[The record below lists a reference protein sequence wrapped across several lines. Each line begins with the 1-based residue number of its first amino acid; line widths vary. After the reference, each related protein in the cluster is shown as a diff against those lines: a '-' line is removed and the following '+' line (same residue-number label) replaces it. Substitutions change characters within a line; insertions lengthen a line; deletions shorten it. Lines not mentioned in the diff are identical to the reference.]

1 MLEKIKQMRE
11 LHELQKYIK
20 SQETQVEKSG
30 IKVRMNGAFE
40 VLEVVLNP
48 ELTVPSQ
55 EKILRDLLNEAR
67 EKLQKEIARSMAGKF
82 Q

>member
-40 VLEVVLNP
+40 ILEVVLNP